1 MNIDFLRYYFEIE
14 LYIENPPLDMK
25 SFLDFCNQRGVTLT
39 AEKLEDFEKRGWFFP
54 IFRVKD
60 FKENSSNIF
69 LSLDFSQDYHD
80 NFLKLLDEN
89 YIFVPNEKNF
99 IEYSKFFYKNTRK
112 RKIQSYYSNFQIHH
126 IIFLLE
132 HEGSEINLSEYL
144 NHSFINLLIGTQI
157 YLPYGRSNTHYINP
171 FSKIN
176 VFNERLE
183 KYNLDEVLSIIGL
196 TEDNLY
202 ESYANICYKLEDLL
216 GSNFAIQLWKHISWE
231 KKDDCIGHT
240 RLGIEYLQWAMM
252 LKKCIE
258 DYLGREIFDVDEID
272 MSWED
277 IKNIIPSEI
286 KDGSIRAFRNENFTN
301 EVTGDYEFNLNKKR
315 LFYLCN
321 SLTLDYHPKLILFVE
336 GKIER
341 EMFPKYFE
349 FFGYNTQD
357 IGIEII
363 DIGGIS
369 NFYGKKIKT
378 KDVNQKYLDNIV
390 SSYKHLI
397 NFNLK
402 KWQAIPFFIG
412 DNENNIL
419 DKLVEGKVFSINDL
433 SEKFNS
439 SEIQELK
446 KEYLSSSNDKML
458 KGWTN
463 IWEYDFELDNF
474 TPNELKEAINEVCG
488 TNYALEDINLIFE
501 SCQNGKKKGIKSLE
515 RVENSKLLIN
525 QKLLENLID
534 YYNKT
539 HDETIW
545 QRKIFIVIDKL
556 VNMCIF
562 NPSPVNT
569 KHLMRNMDE
578 LNLFIKNGWDIFE
591 RNKYRI

>member
-1 MNIDFLRYYFEIE
+1 MNIDFLRYYFENE
-14 LYIENPPLDMK
+14 LYLENPPLDMK
-25 SFLDFCNQRGVTLT
+25 SFLDFCNKRGVTVT
-39 AEKLEDFEKRGWFFP
+39 KDKLEHFEMKGWFFP

-60 FKENSSNIF
+60 FKENCNNIF

-80 NFLKLLDEN
+80 DFLKLLDED
-89 YIFVPNEKNF
+89 YIYLPNEKNF
-99 IEYSKFFYKNTRK
+99 IEYSKFFDKKTRK
-112 RKIQSYYSNFQIHH
+112 RRIQSYYSNFQIHH

-132 HEGSEINLSEYL
+132 YENSEEDLSKYL
-144 NHSFINLLIGTQI
+144 NHSFIDLLIGTQI
-157 YLPYGRSNTHYINP
+157 YSPYGRSNMRYINS
-171 FSKIN
+171 FSKIT
-176 VFNERLE
+176 FFLE
-183 KYNLDEVLSIIGL
+183 KLEQYDLEDVLRILGL

-202 ESYANICYKLEDLL
+202 ESYAYICYKLEELL
-216 GSNFAIQLWKHISWE
+216 GSNFAIQLWKNISWD

-258 DYLGREIFDVDEID
+258 GYLGREIFDVDEID
-272 MSWED
+272 MYWED

-286 KDGSIRAFRNENFTN
+286 KDGSIRAYRNENFTN
-301 EVTGDYEFNLNKKR
+301 KITGDYEFNLNKKR

-321 SLTLDYHPKLILFVE
+321 SLTLDYHPKIILFVE

-341 EMFPKYFE
+341 EMIPKYFE

-369 NFYGKKIKT
+369 NFYGKNIKT
-378 KDVNQKYLDNIV
+378 KDVNNKYLDNIV
-390 SSYKHLI
+390 SSFKHLI

-419 DKLVEGKVFSINDL
+419 SRLVEGKVFNITDL
-433 SEKFNS
+433 SENFNS
-439 SEIQELK
+439 SEIQDFK

-458 KGWTN
+458 KGWTK

-474 TPNELKEAINEVCG
+474 TPEELKEAINEVCG
-488 TNYALEDINLIFE
+488 TNYTLEDINQIFE
-501 SCQNGKKKGIKSLE
+501 FCKNGEKKGIKILE
-515 RVENSKLLIN
+515 GVEDNKLIIN

-556 VNMCIF
+556 VNICIF
-562 NPSPVNT
+562 NPSPVDT
-569 KHLMRNMDE
+569 KHLMKNMDE
-578 LNLFIKNGWDIFE
+578 LTLFIKNGWDIFE
-591 RNKYRI
+591 RDKYRI